1 MTYTSYVFFA
11 ILQSGD
17 PSAEEAPVVTVFA
30 VCAVVG
36 VLVLIASLV
45 LGDFEIGGVEVGS
58 ADAGLPWLSAPAMAA
73 AVGVFGVVGWPLSSG
88 TSLPMPVIIGV
99 AAGSGVAAY
108 ALLMVV
114 LRAMRRAQT
123 GTVAGLRAAVGTI
136 GELSMEIPAGGWG
149 QVRYLDSDS
158 VRAVTTAILVDPD
171 ADARAGEQVLIVDV
185 EGDRLVVQ
193 PLRTQD

>member
-1 MTYTSYVFFA
+1 M
-11 ILQSGD
+11 
-17 PSAEEAPVVTVFA
+17 VTVFA
-30 VCAVVG
+30 VCAVIG

-45 LGDFEIGGVEVGS
+45 LGDFEVGGVELGS
-58 ADAGLPWLSAPAMAA
+58 ADAGLPWLSAPALAA
-73 AVGVFGVVGWPLSSG
+73 AVGVFGVVGWPLSAGASV
-88 TSLPMPVIIGV
+88 PMPVAVGA

-108 ALLMVV
+108 GLLILV

-149 QVRYLDSDS
+149 RVSYVDSES
-158 VRAVTTAILVDPD
+158 VRATTTAILVDP
-171 ADARAGEQVLIVDV
+171 AAVGAAGASVLIVDV

-193 PLRTQD
+193 PLETQI